1 MWAADMSLPGL
12 EEVQGLTVDG
22 GVFHS
27 KSEAK
32 EAVSKRALEVIEGM
46 EREGRVRKT
55 RKAVNKSVGATATED
70 GEVKKEQ
77 KNWIGL
83 LLGMFD
89 FLYFFVSCASSRCHC
104 SA

>member
-1 MWAADMSLPGL
+1 M
-12 EEVQGLTVDG
+12 TVDG

-55 RKAVNKSVGATATED
+55 RKAVNRSVGAAATED